1 MLTGAAAFALTA
13 AGLAVAGLRAYRR
26 RVLSATRW
34 FAVALLPA
42 GLYLTGLFPVA
53 RTIGSEIAGWATKLV
68 FDPRVWA
75 GIVLLAVSAALL
87 VSTRWIARRRLDDA
101 QAGPAATAAAPARPA
116 VTGAAAAPRSRPAE
130 QPDAKRS
137 NAKQPDDGL
146 GDFSDIEEILR
157 KRGI

>member
-1 MLTGAAAFALTA
+1 MLTGAVAFALTA
-13 AGLAVAGLRAYRR
+13 AGIAVAGLRAYRR
-26 RVLSATRW
+26 RALSAVRW

-53 RTIGSEIAGWATKLV
+53 RTIGSEIADWASRLV

-87 VSTRWIARRRLDDA
+87 LGTRWAARRQLGDA
-101 QAGPAATAAAPARPA
+101 PPGPAAATGTPARPA
-116 VTGAAAAPRSRPAE
+116 VADRAAQPAPKARPA
-130 QPDAKRS
+130 AK
-137 NAKQPDDGL
+137 ADDGL